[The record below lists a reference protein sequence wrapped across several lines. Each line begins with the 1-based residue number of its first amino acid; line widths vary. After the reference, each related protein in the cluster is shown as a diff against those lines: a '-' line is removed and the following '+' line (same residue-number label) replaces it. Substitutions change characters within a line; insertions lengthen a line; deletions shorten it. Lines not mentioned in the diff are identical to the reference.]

1 MKVTH
6 LSTYESVGGAAVA
19 AYRLHSG
26 LKSLGHES
34 RIITLWKDADDSD
47 PTVVRLE
54 PPRDMLT
61 RLRRRLE
68 RRSLDRAA
76 AEISARPSG
85 LGFFSSDQTQ
95 HGADVLR
102 HLPATDV
109 LNLHWIAGLID
120 YRAFFRQLP
129 KGLPVVWTLHDMNPI
144 TGGCH
149 HAGNCLGFHARCG
162 MCPELESKAEN
173 DISRGIWTRKNRAY
187 SSLRESAFK
196 FVTPSRWLADK
207 VRESSLGGRFKVQVI
222 PYGLDT
228 EIFRPTDRI
237 TARRTLGLEA
247 DATYILFAA
256 YYSSDSY
263 KGFPVLLKSLPELQ
277 GIRGL
282 TGLAVGTGKAHNP
295 ERPAIPMRALGFV
308 KDERQ
313 MSLVYSAA
321 DLFILPSFQDNFPNT
336 ALEALACGTPV
347 IGSHVGGIPEIVRDG
362 QTGFT
367 VPPGDSHALAKMIRQ
382 VLEDNSLRS
391 ALSAECRR
399 VAVEEYS
406 LPVQARRYEELYRE
420 LAPAVR
426 P

>member
-1 MKVTH
+1 MKITH
-6 LSTYESVGGAAVA
+6 LSTYDGVGGAAVA
-19 AYRLHSG
+19 TCRLHSG
-26 LKSLGHES
+26 LKNLGHES
-34 RIITLWKDADDSD
+34 RIITLWKNAEDSD

-102 HLPATDV
+102 QLPATDV
-109 LNLHWIAGLID
+109 LNLHWVAGLID
-120 YRAFFRQLP
+120 YSAFFPRLP
-129 KGLPVVWTLHDMNPI
+129 KGLPVVWTLHDMNPV

-149 HAGNCLGFHARCG
+149 HAGVCVGFHAKCG
-162 MCPELESKAEN
+162 MCPELESKLEN

-187 SSLRESAFK
+187 SSLPESTFT
-196 FVTPSRWLADK
+196 FVTPSRWLAGK
-207 VRESSLGGRFKVQVI
+207 VRESSLGSRFKVHVI

-228 EIFRPTDRI
+228 EIFKPTDKLA
-237 TARRTLGLEA
+237 ARAALGLDA

-256 YYSSDSY
+256 YFSSDSY
-263 KGFPVLLKSLPELQ
+263 KGFPILLKALPEL
-277 GIRGL
+277 RDVPRL
-282 TGLAVGTGKAHNP
+282 TGLAVGMGQAANL
-295 ERPAIPMRALGFV
+295 EQPAIPMRALGLV
-308 KDERQ
+308 KDERR
-313 MSLVYSAA
+313 MALIYSAA
-321 DLFILPSFQDNFPNT
+321 DLFVLPSFQDNFPNT

-347 IGSHVGGIPEIVRDG
+347 IGSRVGGIPEIVRDG

-367 VPPGDSHALAKMIRQ
+367 VPSGDSQALAKMIRE
-382 VLEDNSLRS
+382 VLENSSLRS

-399 VAVEEYS
+399 VAIAEYS
-406 LPVQARRYEELYRE
+406 LMIQARKYDELYNE
-420 LAPAVR
+420 IAGSTQA
-426 P
+426 